1 MFYLLD
7 YWFIIKGCNNSG
19 TAQWKRYI
27 RHPKLTL
34 CHRRYLFGL
43 GNLRSFLK
51 TKISVESES
60 DLSMPFILQNNSF
73 VHLKSTSGFC
83 SSVYQSGL
91 LATPSPFPPPLLD
104 FFFKYFKSEKILRL
118 CLEDYYLLQIKEVSF
133 LFLFFVV
140 KNNQRIIDFL
150 YIFLMVIFLT
160 HLRVIFSSE
169 CQ

>member
-1 MFYLLD
+1 MYVSEKIKYYYKVYKQNQQPLSLLD

-73 VHLKSTSGFC
+73 VHLKSTEVVF
-83 SSVYQSGL
+83 VL
-91 LATPSPFPPPLLD
+91 LCISLVSPHPPPFPPPLLD
-104 FFFKYFKSEKILRL
+104 FFFLS
-118 CLEDYYLLQIKEVSF
+118 
-133 LFLFFVV
+133 
-140 KNNQRIIDFL
+140 
-150 YIFLMVIFLT
+150 T
-160 HLRVIFSSE
+160 LRVKDI
-169 CQ
+169 